1 MTNVVNR
8 FAGIYEF
15 LSNFYPA
22 PVTLD
27 GVVYPTVENAFQAA
41 KTGDME
47 LRKQFAQ
54 CSPGYAKKLGRQ
66 VALRS
71 DWESVK
77 DGIMYELL
85 KQKFASGTSLADML
99 LSTGSAYLC
108 EGNMWHD
115 NHFGACSCDRCVL
128 VPHTNMLGIML
139 MRLREELE

>member
-41 KTGDME
+41 KTGDMA
-47 LRKQFAQ
+47 LRRQFAQ

-71 DWESVK
+71 DWEAVK

-85 KQKFASGTSLADML
+85 KQKFAAAPVWLTCCSAPGAPICARATCGTTITSVLARV
-99 LSTGSAYLC
+99 T
-108 EGNMWHD
+108 
-115 NHFGACSCDRCVL
+115 GACSFRTRTCSA
-128 VPHTNMLGIML
+128 
-139 MRLREELE
+139 